1 MTQSSEFSVLLGNTV
16 VDFDVL
22 ETGGAWLNLV
32 LLAHFEV
39 LSEVLVTAPPV
50 QVDHTESL
58 VAALLIN
65 VGVLEIV
72 LLSVVGEAAIL
83 VSWTVLVVGLSN
95 AMSPVLAHFFFL
107 VLH

>member
-1 MTQSSEFSVLLGNTV
+1 MTQSSEFGVLLGNVV
-16 VDFDVL
+16 VDVDVL
-22 ETGGAWLNLV
+22 EAGGAWLNLV

-50 QVDHTESL
+50 QVDHAQSL
-58 VAALLIN
+58 VAALLVN
-65 VGVLEIV
+65 VRVLEVV

-83 VSWTVLVVGLSN
+83 VGWAVLIVGLSD
-95 AMSPVLAHFFFL
+95 AVSPVLAHLFLL